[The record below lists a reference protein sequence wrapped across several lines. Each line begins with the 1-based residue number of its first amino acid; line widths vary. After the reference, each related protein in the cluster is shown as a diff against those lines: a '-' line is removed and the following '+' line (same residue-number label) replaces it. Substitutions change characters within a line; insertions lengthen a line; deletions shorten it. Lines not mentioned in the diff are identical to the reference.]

1 MSAAPPLPSVLTP
14 VAGAAHAILAPSS
27 AHRWVFCPGS
37 VRLEALFPETEE
49 RPEAAEGTAAHWVIE
64 CMLLEH
70 RTPAVDEVAP
80 NGVHVDATMI
90 EAAQVVYDDVVAT
103 LGAQWRHM
111 IAVEQRVAIPRVHP
125 QNWGTPDIRAW
136 QQLGDGRWKLHVWD
150 FKYGFKIVEAY
161 ENWQCI
167 DYASGLLSEAKL
179 DDGWNDQNTVVS
191 ICVIQPRAPHRE
203 GSVRRWVFRASDI
216 RGHINRLQMSAIDAL
231 GENPKCY
238 PEPSAC
244 EDCKGRTVCE
254 ANQRASLR
262 AASLGYSAQ
271 PLEMTPHAV
280 GVELRMLSRAKK
292 VLDARVAAL
301 EEQAVAYFRRGQAV
315 SWYAME
321 STQGRLAWTKPTEE
335 VLGLG
340 RMLGKNFAKPTEPI
354 TPTQAK
360 ALAPQFASLIDAVAA
375 RPTGSVKLVP
385 DDGSKARRVFSS

>member
-1 MSAAPPLPSVLTP
+1 MIPHPPLPPVLTDA
-14 VAGAAHAILAPSS
+14 AGAAHAVLAPSS

-37 VRLEALFPETEE
+37 VRLEAMFPETEE
-49 RPEAAEGTAAHWVIE
+49 RPEAAEGTAAHWVFS

-103 LGAQWRHM
+103 LGANWRQM

-136 QQLGDGRWKLHVWD
+136 EQLGDGRWKLHVWD

-179 DDGWNDQNTVVS
+179 DDGLNDQNTVVS

-203 GSVRRWVFRASDI
+203 GSVRRWTFRASDI
-216 RGHINRLQMSAIDAL
+216 RGHLNRLQMSAIDAL
-231 GENPKCY
+231 GADPKCY

-244 EDCKGRTVCE
+244 EDCRGRTACE
-254 ANQRASLR
+254 ANQRASFR
-262 AASLGYSAQ
+262 AAALGHSSQ
-271 PLEMTPHAV
+271 PLDISAHAI
-280 GVELRMLSRAKK
+280 GVELRMLSRAKQL
-292 VLDARVAAL
+292 LDARVSAL
-301 EEQAVAYFRRGQAV
+301 EEQAVSLIKQGHAV
-315 SWYAME
+315 SWHAME
-321 STQGRLAWTKPTEE
+321 STLGRLAWTKSTAE
-335 VLGLG
+335 VLALG
-340 RMLGKNFAKPTEPI
+340 QMLEKNFAKPPEPI

-360 ALAPQFASLIDAVAA
+360 SLAPQYASLIDAAA
-375 RPTGSVKLVP
+375 KRPTGSAKLVL
-385 DDGSKARRVFSS
+385 DNGSKARRVFTS